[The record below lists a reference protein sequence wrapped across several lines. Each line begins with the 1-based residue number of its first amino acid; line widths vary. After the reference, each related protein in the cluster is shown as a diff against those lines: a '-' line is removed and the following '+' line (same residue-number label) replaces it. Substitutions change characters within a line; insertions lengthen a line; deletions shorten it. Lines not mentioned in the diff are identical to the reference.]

1 MKHANRFYNAI
12 QITKTDLDLRNEIN
26 QTFLH
31 TILYLIENENYPDFR
46 IITFSDYSELIYHK
60 NEWFIFDETNFDF
73 SKKIHDLFDG
83 NLIKISDFF
92 DGTAPV
98 EPDKLLA
105 ALETFG

>member
-46 IITFSDYSELIYHK
+46 IITFSD
-60 NEWFIFDETNFDF
+60 
-73 SKKIHDLFDG
+73 
-83 NLIKISDFF
+83 
-92 DGTAPV
+92 
-98 EPDKLLA
+98 
-105 ALETFG
+105 